1 MKNPSPGR
9 RALAATL
16 IALLSAPLAP
26 AAAAPDAT
34 ERAAH
39 VLARLSFG
47 ARPGE
52 VERVAREGV
61 ERWIERQLDP
71 RGIDE
76 DALEARLRGLRTH
89 GLSSAEL
96 MAGWEVPPEARREL
110 RQAVAERDESD
121 AGQRTRREVVRRYA
135 SQMRGQPRQV
145 ADELQQAGLL
155 RAVYAERQL
164 EEVLV
169 DFWFNH
175 FNVFSG
181 KRPVSFL
188 IAEYE
193 RDVIRRHVWGRF
205 QDLLVATAQS
215 PAMLVYLD
223 NALSVDPEAAKRLRE
238 SMESG
243 RGAGGR
249 GMGGRG
255 GFGGDPAMRGR
266 GGFGGGAGGFGG
278 GRMRGGAGGGKA
290 GGRGD
295 DARTAEM
302 RLLAQRRTG
311 LNENYARELLE
322 LHTLGV
328 DGGYTQQDVVEVARV
343 FTGWTV
349 QGLLQQQPRFGFDAR
364 MHDPKP
370 KTVLGERVA
379 GEGVDEGLRLLERLA
394 AHPATARHIA
404 LKLSRRLVA
413 DEPPAS
419 IVDRAAAVF
428 ARTRGDLREVVRSIV
443 TAPEFFDPAVR
454 HAKVKT
460 PLEFVASALRATGAD
475 VSSAADLAR
484 RLGEMGMPLYGCQP
498 PTGYADTADAWVS
511 TSGLLARLNFALDLV
526 AGEVAG
532 VRVDLASL
540 GGGEPSREALLARL
554 LPMPLSEATR
564 ATLAESLDLPPARV
578 AGLALGSPEF
588 QRR

>member
-26 AAAAPDAT
+26 AASAPDAD

-39 VLARLSFG
+39 ALARLSFG

-52 VERVAREGV
+52 VERVTREGV

-71 RGIDE
+71 RGINE
-76 DALEARLRGLRTH
+76 SALEARLRGLRTY

-110 RQAVAERDESD
+110 RRAVAERDESD

-135 SQMRGQPRQV
+135 SQMQGQPRQV
-145 ADELQQAGLL
+145 ADELQQAKLL

-223 NALSVDPEAAKRLRE
+223 NALSVDPEAAKRARE

-243 RGAGGR
+243 RGVRGR

-266 GGFGGGAGGFGG
+266 GGFGGAGG
-278 GRMRGGAGGGKA
+278 GRMRGGVGGGKA

-322 LHTLGV
+322 LHTLRV

-370 KTVLGERVA
+370 KKVMGEPVA

-419 IVDRAAAVF
+419 IVDRAAAAF
-428 ARTRGDLREVVRSIV
+428 TRTGGNLREVVRSIV
-443 TAPEFFDPAVR
+443 TAPEFFDPALR
-454 HAKVKT
+454 RAKVKT
-460 PLEFVASALRATGAD
+460 PLEFVASALRATGAET
-475 VSSAADLAR
+475 SSAADLAR
-484 RLGEMGMPLYGCQP
+484 RLGEMGMSLYGCQP

-526 AGEVAG
+526 AGEVTG
-532 VRVDLASL
+532 VRVDLATL

-564 ATLAESLDLPPARV
+564 ATLDDSLDLPPARV